1 MASNTLSGAG
11 VSPANTKD
19 QLLHIGTGN
28 LPAGAV
34 VRLGDGTATPLTI
47 SSAGISVAGSIAAT
61 TLAITGAAVIGG
73 VTVKPSAWKR
83 LTGNVLATDTTP
95 VALPE
100 LAFTPENGAAYEVEL
115 LLIITSAATAGAA
128 QLVNTGGAGSLYLC
142 DPQTALGIVATG
154 GSYSPTSSPVAGTWV
169 LMLKGVFI
177 AASTD
182 DLTFSLKSDDTNDV
196 TALIG
201 SYLRATKIS

>member
-1 MASNTLSGAG
+1 MSSNTLSGAG
-11 VSPANTKD
+11 VTPANTKT

-28 LPAGAV
+28 LAAGAV

-47 SSAGISVAGSIAAT
+47 SSTGISAPQISVG
-61 TLAITGAAVIGG
+61 
-73 VTVKPSAWKR
+73 TVQIKPSIWKR

-100 LAFTPENGAAYEVEL
+100 LNFTPENSAVYELEL

-128 QLVNTGGAGSLYLC
+128 QITNSGGAGTLYLL

-154 GSYSPTSSPVAGTWV
+154 GSYSPTSSPVAGTWA

-177 AASTD
+177 ASSTA
-182 DLTFSLKSDDTNDV
+182 DLSFALKSDDTNDV
-196 TALIG
+196 TALTG
-201 SYLRATKIS
+201 SYLRITKIS